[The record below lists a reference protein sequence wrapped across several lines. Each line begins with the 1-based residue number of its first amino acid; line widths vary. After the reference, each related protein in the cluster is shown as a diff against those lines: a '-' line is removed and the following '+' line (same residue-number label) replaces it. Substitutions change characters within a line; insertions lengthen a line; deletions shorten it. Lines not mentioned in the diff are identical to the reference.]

1 MSGGPDINFPE
12 RNVVKF
18 PLSQHHVPAR
28 QARRLYRHA
37 TPTALAL
44 AALLSLNACQKP
56 APVAPLPRE
65 VVVLPVQAGNGAQR
79 LTLPAQVQARF
90 STPMSFRVAGPII
103 ERRVH
108 LGDTVRKGDIVAR
121 LDPADSEHNRAS
133 ANADLESARQRLDNA
148 RQQLQRDTAQ
158 AREQLISPLQLEQ
171 TQDSYA
177 SALAQAK
184 AAEARAALAG
194 NQQRYTQLVAEHD
207 GVISAEQA
215 NTGEVVAAGQPV
227 FTLSWSG
234 ATDVITEAAESQVTK
249 IQPGASATL
258 QLNAL
263 PQQVLRGTVRE
274 ISPAA
279 DPQSRTYRIK
289 VTLDKEKNSAL
300 RLGMSGTVSIDTS
313 HASNPAGML
322 IPATALFHKGNSSA
336 VWIVNPTNGQ
346 LELRPVTVSAYG
358 ERSVTL
364 SAGVSKGENIVVQ
377 GVHTLTAGEKVK
389 PIAPLHA
396 EDFAL

>member
-1 MSGGPDINFPE
+1 M
-12 RNVVKF
+12 KL
-18 PLSQHHVPAR
+18 PLLPLHASVHQIVR
-28 QARRLYRHA
+28 FSRHGA
-37 TPTALAL
+37 PTALAL
-44 AALLSLNACQKP
+44 TAMLSLSACQKP
-56 APVAPLPRE
+56 AAVAPPLRE
-65 VVVLPVQAGNGAQR
+65 VVVLPAQTGNGAQR

-90 STPMSFRVAGPII
+90 STPMSFRVAGQII

-108 LGDTVRKGDIVAR
+108 LGDIVHKGDIVAR

-133 ANADLESARQRLDNA
+133 ANADLEAARQRLDNA

-158 AREQLISPLQLEQ
+158 AREQLISPVQLEQ

-177 SALAQAK
+177 SAQAQAK

-194 NQQRYTQLVAEHD
+194 NQHRYTQLVAEHD

-215 NTGEVVAAGQPV
+215 STGEVVAAGQAV
-227 FTLSWSG
+227 FTLAWSG
-234 ATDVITEAAESQVTK
+234 ATDVITEAAESQVAK
-249 IQPGASATL
+249 VQPGASATL

-263 PQQVLRGTVRE
+263 PQQVLQGTVRE

-289 VTLDKEKNSAL
+289 ITLQNKEKNNAL
-300 RLGMSGTVSIDTS
+300 RLGMSGTVSIDTG
-313 HASNPAGML
+313 HAGNAAGML
-322 IPATALFHKGNSSA
+322 IPATALFHKGNSPA
-336 VWIVNPTNGQ
+336 VWIVDPANGQ
-346 LELRPVTVSAYG
+346 LELRSVTVSAYG

-364 SAGVSKGENIVVQ
+364 TAGVRNGENIVVQ

>member
-1 MSGGPDINFPE
+1 
-12 RNVVKF
+12 VKL
-18 PLSQHHVPAR
+18 PLPQHHVPVR
-28 QARRLYRHA
+28 QAIRFYRHGA
-37 TPTALAL
+37 PAALML
-44 AALLSLNACQKP
+44 AALLSLSACKKP

-65 VVVLPVQAGNGAQR
+65 VVVLPAQAGNGAQH

-90 STPMSFRVAGPII
+90 STPMSFRVAGQII

-121 LDPADSEHNRAS
+121 LDPADSDHNSAS
-133 ANADLESARQRLDNA
+133 ANADLESARHRLDNA

-171 TQDSYA
+171 TQDNYA
-177 SALAQAK
+177 TALAQAK

-194 NQQRYTQLVAEHD
+194 NQHRYTQLMAEHD

-215 NTGEVVAAGQPV
+215 NTGEVVAAGQAV
-227 FTLSWSG
+227 FTLAWSG
-234 ATDVITEAAESQVTK
+234 ATDVITDAAESQVTK

-258 QLNAL
+258 RLNAL
-263 PQQVLRGTVRE
+263 PQRVLHGTVRE

-279 DPQSRTYRIK
+279 DPQSRTYRVKI
-289 VTLDKEKNSAL
+289 TLQDKEQDRAL
-300 RLGMSGTVSIDTS
+300 RLGMSGTVSIDTG
-313 HASNPAGML
+313 HAGNAASML
-322 IPATALFHKGNSSA
+322 IPATALFHKGNNPA
-336 VWIVNPTNGQ
+336 VWIVDPTNSQ
-346 LELRPVTVSAYG
+346 LELRTVTVSAYG

-364 SAGVSKGENIVVQ
+364 SGGVRNGENIVVQ
-377 GVHTLTAGEKVK
+377 GVHTLTTGEKVK